1 MSIAKSMKV
10 GGKKVELAYV
20 TPEEKE
26 LLLTR
31 DRAKGSITE
40 KFHKGI
46 PVLLYGPDDPGGSGR
61 HVSDFG
67 SAGSGGDPYGGG
79 GELTTSGGSWGWEG
93 GKEGG
98 AVWSPDPM
106 PKSVPTPTP
115 APPDTSARDAAAA
128 RSAAMAKDKAARDAK
143 IARDAA
149 AARSKAMAEDAAR
162 RAAAERAAAAA
173 TAASRAE
180 ATTRREVHP
189 PSTPAKKAAPTWSE
203 PGGSTAPSYYAEPEP
218 DYHITADPKGSTAGY
233 ISSVLGYKD
242 KIVRDEEK
250 RKAEE
255 KAESETKTKTKT
267 KTEYPTEP
275 GADAGGGKGTDYVP
289 IDDVDPTA
297 KVTNSSDCAAAG
309 GIWDEATGV
318 CLVKTDPKTSGIP
331 SGGLPGDTGDGSG
344 YDTDVGRGEPLDKA
358 PPYGYKES
366 VVRPGPGISET
377 ERVRA
382 KVDAGTPFSVS
393 IRDHLFGEASGIG
406 SKYERLAEMDE
417 DREFREK
424 QLAQAQ
430 SFASKG
436 MSFSTAQLD
445 AETDMIREAAKRR
458 LITADQADKLQYELQ
473 MNALRTAEPIELLAA
488 AGKIGDAGYGG
499 TFKPGAID
507 TSRFM
512 DPERFGLARPPGFSG
527 EPEEVGDSAGGE
539 KEKPL
544 DGTPGTGTHHTDHKG
559 NTCYTSDAYETSD
572 GKWVCPEGKLT
583 GGGEK

>member
-1 MSIAKSMKV
+1 MSIAKSIKV
-10 GGKKVELAYV
+10 GGKKLGLAYI
-20 TPEEKE
+20 TPKEKAM
-26 LLLTR
+26 LL
-31 DRAKGSITE
+31 AKDSAAGDITK
-40 KFHKGI
+40 KFHKGV
-46 PVLLYGPDDPGGSGR
+46 PLLYRMGGGPDDPGEAEAAARGL
-61 HVSDFG
+61 
-67 SAGSGGDPYGGG
+67 GGDPYGGG

-115 APPDTSARDAAAA
+115 PDTS
-128 RSAAMAKDKAARDAK
+128 
-143 IARDAA
+143 ARDAA

-162 RAAAERAAAAA
+162 RAAAERAAAAARAKVASDSAAARDREMAARAAADRAAAAA

-255 KAESETKTKTKT
+255 KAESETKTKT

-512 DPERFGLARPPGFSG
+512 DPARFGLARPPGFSG
-527 EPEEVGDSAGGE
+527 EPEEVGDSAEGE

-544 DGTPGTGTHHTDHKG
+544 DGTPGTETHHTDHKG

>member
-1 MSIAKSMKV
+1 MSIAKSIKV

-40 KFHKGI
+40 KFHRGI
-46 PVLLYGPDDPGGSGR
+46 PVLYSFTGAGRAGTGGSGGL
-61 HVSDFG
+61 VGDTGF
-67 SAGSGGDPYGGG
+67 GDPYGGG
-79 GELTTSGGSWGWEG
+79 GELPASGGVWGWEG

-98 AVWSPDPM
+98 AVFTPDPM
-106 PKSVPTPTP
+106 PKSVPTP
-115 APPDTSARDAAAA
+115 APDTSARD
-128 RSAAMAKDKAARDAK
+128 R
-143 IARDAA
+143 ARDAA
-149 AARSKAMAEDAAR
+149 AAKAASDKAAR
-162 RAAAERAAAAA
+162 DSAARAAKVASDSAAARDREMAARAAADRAKAAA

-267 KTEYPTEP
+267 EYPTEP

-318 CLVKTDPKTSGIP
+318 CLVKTSKTSGIP

-512 DPERFGLARPPGFSG
+512 DPARFGLARPPGFSG
-527 EPEEVGDSAGGE
+527 EPEEVGDSAEGE

-544 DGTPGTGTHHTDHKG
+544 DGTPGTETHHTDHKG